1 MPTVLIDL
9 NNQLKKINN
18 KVDCPFNDLNLLYQL
33 IPIFL
38 RSIHSFFIEIEN
50 VLKIVA

>member
-1 MPTVLIDL
+1 MPTVSIDL
-9 NNQLKKINN
+9 NNQLKKN
-18 KVDCPFNDLNLLYQL
+18 KVDCPFNGLNLLCQL

-38 RSIHSFFIEIEN
+38 RSIHSFLIEIEN

>member
-1 MPTVLIDL
+1 MHCKYKH
-9 NNQLKKINN
+9 KKKTKYTYI
-18 KVDCPFNDLNLLYQL
+18 DCPFNGLNLLYQL

-38 RSIHSFFIEIEN
+38 RSIHSFLIEIEN